1 VVALGHR
8 AGARPRILKPWP
20 GAEWERSVFEP
31 DAEVIERACASETEL
46 VDAVTEADILLA
58 DIGTPVTAR
67 VLAAG
72 RRLRAVMCYAS
83 GVDHVDVPAA
93 TAHGVFVI
101 TTRGYATVAVAEHTL
116 ALLLAVA
123 RKLVPAHRDA
133 ARVSWREWPPLRG
146 LEVAGKTLGVI
157 GLGPIGRAVAARALA
172 LGMRV
177 LTHSRSGSVTDAP
190 AVDLGSLLH
199 DADVVSLHCALTPE
213 RFHLIGERELR
224 SMRPTAILLNTAR
237 GALVDETALVRALAE
252 GWIAGAGLDVLE
264 TEPPPPDHPL
274 LRLESVVVTPH
285 NAYNSRE
292 ADERFRSIIR
302 TQVRRV
308 LAGDPPDIFVN
319 PEVLEHGREAPGAA
333 RSTTRRG
340 GDA

>member
-1 VVALGHR
+1 V
-8 AGARPRILKPWP
+8 RPRILKPWP

-31 DAEVIERACASETEL
+31 DAEVIERACASEAEL
-46 VDAVTEADILLA
+46 VDAVAEVEILLA

-93 TAHGVFVI
+93 TAQGVFVT
-101 TTRGYATVAVAEHTL
+101 TTRGYATVAVAEHTV

-133 ARVSWREWPPLRG
+133 GRVSWREWPPLRG
-146 LEVAGKTLGVI
+146 IEVAGKTLGVV
-157 GLGPIGRAVAARALA
+157 GLGPIGRAVAAKAVA

-177 LTHSRSGSVTDAP
+177 LTHSRSGSASEGR
-190 AVDLGSLLH
+190 AVDLGSLLR

-237 GALVDETALVRALAE
+237 GALVDEKALVRALAE

-264 TEPPPPDHPL
+264 TEPPPSDHPL

-292 ADERFRSIIR
+292 ADERFRSMIR
-302 TQVRRV
+302 NQVTRI
-308 LAGDPPDIFVN
+308 LAGDPPDVLVN
-319 PEVLEHGREAPGAA
+319 PEVLDHGRAEGPGAA